1 MGREERAEK
10 LRVPVRTCSSKTCS
24 TCCSRDLVAM
34 SASPAAICASMRA
47 AKSAVPWSGA
57 LAGATCG
64 GVRPRSAAGSTMSSA
79 TAESAAS
86 IAQRRPGRHVPVT
99 PIRSMLPGHAS
110 QQPLTRH
117 GNRSAPGADA
127 LGLICIVAS
136 GERRAATVLHPA
148 QLASCCLREA
158 PAPRASGAPCEEN
171 FHAARPC
178 VPAHR
183 TRRRRG
189 RTDGTR
195 AAAATCLL
203 ARGCEAVRPP
213 ARDFLPR
220 TREEPD
226 RSHQSCG
233 SPTGSPPAGA
243 TAARAALHPSLRT
256 SIHFWKYASEQTSL
270 PAQSHGAGRL
280 RPAAAGPAT
289 GDALPLAAP

>member
-136 GERRAATVLHPA
+136 GERRAASGDCA
-148 QLASCCLREA
+148 ASSTAGEL
-158 PAPRASGAPCEEN
+158 
-171 FHAARPC
+171 
-178 VPAHR
+178 
-183 TRRRRG
+183 
-189 RTDGTR
+189 
-195 AAAATCLL
+195 LL
-203 ARGCEAVRPP
+203 ARGTGSTRQRCTLRGESPRRAPLCARPP
-213 ARDFLPR
+213 HQAAQGADGRHPR
-220 TREEPD
+220 RCSHVPP
-226 RSHQSCG
+226 RS
-233 SPTGSPPAGA
+233 
-243 TAARAALHPSLRT
+243 
-256 SIHFWKYASEQTSL
+256 
-270 PAQSHGAGRL
+270 RL
-280 RPAAAGPAT
+280 
-289 GDALPLAAP
+289 

>member
-1 MGREERAEK
+1 MGRKERAEK

-127 LGLICIVAS
+127 LGLICIVAAS
-136 GERRAATVLHPA
+136 GERRLCCFQHSWRAAACARHRLHAPA
-148 QLASCCLREA
+148 VHLARRISTPRAPVCPPTAPGGAGDGRTA
-158 PAPRASGAPCEEN
+158 PAPLQPRASS
-171 FHAARPC
+171 
-178 VPAHR
+178 
-183 TRRRRG
+183 
-189 RTDGTR
+189 
-195 AAAATCLL
+195 L
-203 ARGCEAVRPP
+203 AAVRP
-213 ARDFLPR
+213 
-220 TREEPD
+220 
-226 RSHQSCG
+226 
-233 SPTGSPPAGA
+233 
-243 TAARAALHPSLRT
+243 
-256 SIHFWKYASEQTSL
+256 
-270 PAQSHGAGRL
+270 
-280 RPAAAGPAT
+280 
-289 GDALPLAAP
+289 